1 MSATAAAAA
10 ASRSSV
16 QQRVG
21 EVAGGP
27 RLHAALPAAKTRF
40 NRYLATIGLPKIDD
54 LQDADVENPGDI
66 STIMGGW
73 GAYLMRNPPRYLNNS
88 SKILEPTGV
97 GNAFGLIKENL
108 KSKFPNHDDFGDE
121 SWFTMQK
128 ANIVSSLGKNKIR
141 GLDGTDEGPG
151 KVGIVRCNPDIE
163 LLDADRTTSGYYD
176 DEPNDL
182 VKINQELLS
191 TDSPRMSNVY
201 ERRLAINATYNA
213 DGRSGEVKYLNYQS
227 FQYDPVVVGRDLILR
242 TCLTRTLDQPQ
253 HSVEM
258 PVLKHRQVQ

>member
-151 KVGIVRCNPDIE
+151 KVGIVRCNPDIAR
-163 LLDADRTTSGYYD
+163 LGDAAGGDSGIYE
-176 DEPNDL
+176 DEPSDL
-182 VKINQELLS
+182 VTINRDLLS
-191 TDSPRMSNVY
+191 SNPRLSNIY
-201 ERRLAINATYNA
+201 ERRLAINATYGA
-213 DGRSGEVKYLNYQS
+213 DGRSGEPKYLNYQS
-227 FQYDPVVVGRDLILR
+227 FVYDPVGRCIAAEWKDIKRIFGRSFRTTVGWL
-242 TCLTRTLDQPQ
+242 Q
-253 HSVEM
+253 S
-258 PVLKHRQVQ
+258 